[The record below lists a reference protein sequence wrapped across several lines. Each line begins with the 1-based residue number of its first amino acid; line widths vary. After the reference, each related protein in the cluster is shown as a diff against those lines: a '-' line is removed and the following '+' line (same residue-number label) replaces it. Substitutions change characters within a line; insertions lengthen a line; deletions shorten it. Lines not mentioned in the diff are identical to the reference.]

1 MSTLHDLDRLSPC
14 EYIRKHA
21 TSIAYLNPRFLKIVF
36 TCATCEHWRTDS
48 SVLPT
53 PQKERKMTASR
64 TSSATHLQLNS
75 KPKFKA
81 GVPPTLSRRAG
92 MLGVAFSPTLAF
104 RKALV
109 CRTSNL
115 TELD

>member
-1 MSTLHDLDRLSPC
+1 MLHAR
-14 EYIRKHA
+14 E
-21 TSIAYLNPRFLKIVF
+21 
-36 TCATCEHWRTDS
+36 
-48 SVLPT
+48 
-53 PQKERKMTASR
+53 ERKMTASR
-64 TSSATHLQLNS
+64 TSSATYAQLNN

-81 GVPPTLSRRAG
+81 GVPPTLSRRLG

-109 CRTSNL
+109 CRTSDL